1 MNIDRNMLFSSDTIN
16 SFCTKRQKNCIF
28 RHEFD
33 KNFSKSQFYEN
44 ANENLIYV

>member
-1 MNIDRNMLFSSDTIN
+1 MNIDRNMLVSYDTFN
-16 SFCTKRQKNCIF
+16 SWCTKRQKNCIF

-44 ANENLIYV
+44 ADKNVIYV